1 MPQGQGTDDL
11 QAFDDADSS
20 RPSKRPTMIP
30 AAPLLSAD
38 MVDDDAW
45 DTDASTEPEAANHV
59 AAEAQVLRPLEPTV
73 SLEPTRGTRRAAKF
87 SQRLPFPNFRSPKT
101 PFANYRPR
109 PNGTKFPLRPWS
121 LRALS
126 RRWHPR

>member
-45 DTDASTEPEAANHV
+45 DTDASTEPEAEDHV
-59 AAEAQVLRPLEPTV
+59 AAEAQVAPSPSSPPPPRATRWRP
-73 SLEPTRGTRRAAKF
+73 
-87 SQRLPFPNFRSPKT
+87 
-101 PFANYRPR
+101 
-109 PNGTKFPLRPWS
+109 
-121 LRALS
+121 S
-126 RRWHPR
+126 RR